1 MEPNEVQ
8 ELQEQHEHAVEREHE
23 HEESSRGSLKPI
35 SFTMSVIAVMVAVM
49 TVLGHRT
56 HTEAVLMQARA
67 SDQWNFYQAKKIRQN
82 DTLLAEDLLSVVT
95 VGDKAA
101 AAKILQ
107 TYKSHQD
114 KWVTDL
120 NEEQDKAHEFEEKV
134 EHAERKATKFDL
146 SEALLEIGLVV
157 TSITLLTK
165 QRVYWLLG
173 MAFAAVGLIVG
184 AQGLLLR

>member
-1 MEPNEVQ
+1 MEANEVQ
-8 ELQEQHEHAVEREHE
+8 ELKEQHEHASGHGEPAEGMGH
-23 HEESSRGSLKPI
+23 GSLKPV
-35 SFTMSVIAVMVAVM
+35 SFTMSVIAVLVAVF

-82 DTLLAEDLLSVVT
+82 DTSLMQDLLGVVT

-101 AAKILQ
+101 AAKILDG
-107 TYKSHQD
+107 YKSHQA
-114 KWVTDL
+114 KWTDDL
-120 NEEQDKAHEFEEKV
+120 NEEQTKAHEFEDKV
-134 EHAERKATKFDL
+134 EHAEQKATKYDL

-157 TSITLLTK
+157 TSITLLTR

-173 MAFAAVGLIVG
+173 MVFAAGGLLIA
-184 AQGLLLR
+184 AQGLLLH